1 MGRQEEFRGEER
13 VLVPSPK
20 VMTYDLLPEM
30 SASAVAEKTI
40 EAIKSKKYALLV
52 VNFANADMVGHTG
65 IIPATIK
72 ATEAIDKAL
81 GEIYKAITEANGTLL
96 ITADHGNAD
105 QMFNEDGSIRTA
117 HSLNPVPFLMVD
129 NALKN
134 KKLKQSG
141 SLSDIA
147 PTILDIME
155 IEKPKEMTGEGLIVN

>member
-1 MGRQEEFRGEER
+1 MGRQEEYSGEER

-20 VMTYDLLPEM
+20 VRTYDLQPEM
-30 SASAVAEKTI
+30 SAQGVCEKTVS
-40 EAIKSKKYALLV
+40 AIKSNNYALIV

-81 GEIYKAITEANGTLL
+81 GDIYKAITELNGTLL

-117 HSLNPVPFLMVD
+117 HSLNPVPFIMICES
-129 NALKN
+129 LKN
-134 KKLKQSG
+134 KRLKQSG
-141 SLSDIA
+141 CLADIA

-155 IEKPKEMTGEGLIVN
+155 VEKPKEMTGEKLII